1 MDIEDEELEPATT
14 KPVKFHAVF
23 VLAHITAFL
32 ANVSMAW
39 RVFWAGITD
48 EISNHNAHVVAR
60 DEFAASAGAEIERLV
75 AGEVDG

>member
-1 MDIEDEELEPATT
+1 MDIEDEELEPATS
-14 KPVKFHAVF
+14 KPVKFHLVF

-32 ANVSMAW
+32 ANVSMAG

-48 EISNHNAHVVAR
+48 EISNHNAHVIQR

-75 AGEVDG
+75 KGEVDG